1 MKEGKRLNSPHLAG
15 ATEAYK
21 QTPSA
26 SAVAVGR
33 TTTTT
38 LVAAMLRAMGDHERS
53 SSALPNK
60 GGEKKSGKK
69 DFQRSSVPEEIWKLC
84 VCVCLFG
91 RGRRWGKSEGKGA
104 KK

>member
-1 MKEGKRLNSPHLAG
+1 MKEAKFSAFGRRHRGLKTN
-15 ATEAYK
+15 ATEAF
-21 QTPSA
+21 
-26 SAVAVGR
+26 AVAVGR

-53 SSALPNK
+53 SAALPNK

-69 DFQRSSVPEEIWKLC
+69 DFQRSFVRSRGDMEVVC
-84 VCVCLFG
+84 VCVWA
-91 RGRRWGKSEGKGA
+91 REEVGKKWGA

>member
-1 MKEGKRLNSPHLAG
+1 MKEAKFSAFGRRHRGLKTN
-15 ATEAYK
+15 ATEAF
-21 QTPSA
+21 
-26 SAVAVGR
+26 AVAVGR

-53 SSALPNK
+53 SAALPNK

-84 VCVCLFG
+84 VCVWA
-91 RGRRWGKSEGKGA
+91 REEVGKK
-104 KK
+104 